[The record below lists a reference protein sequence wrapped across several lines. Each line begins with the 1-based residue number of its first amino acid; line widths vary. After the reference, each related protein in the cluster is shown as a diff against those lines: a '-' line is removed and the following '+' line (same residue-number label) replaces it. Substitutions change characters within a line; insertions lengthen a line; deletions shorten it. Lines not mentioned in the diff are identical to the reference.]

1 MKTTYS
7 GLTQFKPA
15 KLATSVLLSLGLI
28 TSMGVIAQT
37 TSTEEDEEELE
48 VIEVK
53 GMRASV
59 ISAQA
64 TKMNSN
70 KIMDGIS
77 ADDIGA
83 LPDRSVTET
92 LQRVAGVAIDR
103 YMSLGDPE
111 HFSVEGNGVIVRG
124 LTQVRSELNGRGT
137 FSADGGRTLSF
148 GDVPPE
154 LLSAV
159 NVYKSPSADQIEG
172 GLAGTI
178 DLETRLPFHQDD
190 QQISFDV
197 SANYG
202 DVIKETKPAYSFLYS
217 NNWETSAGKIGLL
230 FDIAHSE
237 LSTRND
243 SMYVRPFFYRDDI
256 AGYEG
261 TTVYV
266 PRGADWRTMYFNRE
280 RNGAYAAVQ
289 YAPQV
294 NSEIT
299 LTYFSSDYDMRWNED
314 AIFVDNWPYGVQ
326 VESGAQFSD
335 SGVLEK
341 GRLVQD
347 GGVPMGADV
356 RSSTQQAKTQDIALR
371 YRYTSESFT
380 LESSLQ
386 RVTSSAKGLDNTVAT
401 QVSVPYIDVDLTG
414 SLPTVTS
421 DAAYLGNA
429 DNYVWSFIMDNQ
441 YDREADMTAVDVDV
455 QYFIDDSFFEAVKFG
470 ARYSSTN
477 SDNADTGYNWSPLAP
492 NWLQAAIVEGQ
503 ENIIPDIDDLNLNKF
518 ENFFGGDVPAPAN
531 VYAPKA
537 SFAFDYPESFQALQ
551 DQFVYADWSAWAYW
565 NQRDLNADQYN
576 NDQSEKTAAAYV
588 MLDFYT
594 DALGKPVSGNVG
606 VRYVKTQN
614 TAHGFLQYAN
624 NPLFGDGAYTPL
636 NAEHDYS
643 NWLPSLNVKVQL
655 TDDLLLRFAAAKAMA
670 RPNFADLGANIILNA
685 NLTSDGEASQNAG
698 NPPKVEDYVLTLDS
712 TQNPYLDPMESN
724 QFDVSLEW
732 YYAEDSSA
740 YVALFTKDISGYQ
753 VPQVSQ
759 AEFGGFTYN
768 ASWPVSSA
776 DADIQGVELSLNHF
790 FSSLP
795 SPFDGFG
802 VQVNYTYIDSEID
815 ADPSAS
821 PTDTDGSGYGTM
833 PFRGLSE
840 NAVNFVLMYEKGPFS
855 ARLAYN
861 WRDEFL
867 IATNANG
874 FTGTENGIT
883 YGLPLFNAA
892 TAYLDGSVTYRIND
906 NFSVVLEANNLNDAV
921 TKNEMYQNGPGN
933 HYSAYHVNDI
943 RYALS
948 LRGNF

>member
-1 MKTTYS
+1 MKVRNS
-7 GLTQFKPA
+7 GLNQFKQA
-15 KLATSVLLSLGLI
+15 KIAQCILLSLGLLAP
-28 TSMGVIAQT
+28 GLVVAQET
-37 TSTEEDEEELE
+37 TEDEEEVVE
-48 VIEVK
+48 TIEVK
-53 GMRASV
+53 GLRSSV

-64 TKMNSN
+64 TKMSSD

-137 FSADGGRTLSF
+137 FSANGGRTLSF

-154 LLSAV
+154 LLNAV

-178 DLETRLPFHQDD
+178 DLETRLPFHSDK
-190 QQISFDV
+190 QQISFDIT
-197 SANYG
+197 ANYG

-217 NNWETSAGKIGLL
+217 NTWNTDAGKVGFL
-230 FDIAHSE
+230 FDIAKSE

-243 SMYVRPFFYRDDI
+243 SMYVRPFFYRNDI

-261 TTVYV
+261 STVYV
-266 PRGADWRTMYFNRE
+266 PRGADWRTMYFDRE
-280 RNGAYAAVQ
+280 RTGAYAAVQ
-289 YAPQV
+289 YAPDEH
-294 NSEIT
+294 SEFT
-299 LTYFSSDYDMRWNED
+299 LTYFSSDYDMQWSED

-341 GRLVQD
+341 GRLTQD

-356 RSSTQQAKTQDIALR
+356 RSSTQDARTEDIALR
-371 YRYTSESFT
+371 YRYANENLLVETSFQQVMS
-380 LESSLQ
+380 
-386 RVTSSAKGLDNTVAT
+386 TSKGIDNTVAT

-421 DAAYLGNA
+421 DADYLGDP
-429 DNYVWSFIMDNQ
+429 DNYVWNFIMDNQ
-441 YDREADMTAVDVDV
+441 YDREAEMTAVDLDIT
-455 QYFIDDSFFEAVKFG
+455 YIIEDSFVEAVRFG
-470 ARYSSTN
+470 GRYSDTT
-477 SDNADTGYNWSPLAP
+477 SDNADSGYNWSPLAP
-492 NWLQAAIVEGQ
+492 SWLHAGIIEGQ
-503 ENIIPDIDDLNLNKF
+503 ENIIPDVNDLHLNTF
-518 ENFFGGDVPAPAN
+518 DNFFGGDVPSPAN
-531 VYAPKA
+531 VFAPKS
-537 SFAFDYPESFQALQ
+537 SFALDYPQSFQTLQ
-551 DQFVYADWSAWAYW
+551 DKFVYADWSTWAYW
-565 NQRDLNADQYN
+565 NQRDITADQFN
-576 NDQSEKTAAAYV
+576 NDQSEKTSAAYV
-588 MLDFYT
+588 MLDFFT
-594 DALGKPVSGNVG
+594 DSLGKPVSGNVG
-606 VRYVKTQN
+606 VRYVKTEN
-614 TAHGFLQYAN
+614 TAHGFVQYPF
-624 NPLFGDGAYTPL
+624 NPLFGDGAYTEL

-643 NWLPSLNVKVQL
+643 NWLPSLNVKVEL
-655 TDDLLLRFAAAKAMA
+655 TDELLLRFAAAKAMA
-670 RPNFADLGANIILNA
+670 RPNFADLGANITLSA
-685 NLTSDGEASQNAG
+685 NLTSEGEASQDAG
-698 NPPKVEDYVLTLDS
+698 NPPQVQDYELTLDS
-712 TQNPYLDPMESN
+712 TQNPYLDPMEST

-740 YVALFTKDISGYQ
+740 YIALFTKDISGYQ
-753 VPQVSQ
+753 VPQASQ

-768 ASWPVSSA
+768 ARWPVSSA
-776 DADIQGVELSLNHF
+776 EADITGVELSLNHF

-795 SPFDGFG
+795 APFDGLG
-802 VQVNYTYIDSEID
+802 VQMNYTYIDSSTEG
-815 ADPSAS
+815 DPSTA
-821 PTDTDGSGYGTM
+821 PADTDGSGYGPM

-840 NAVNFVLMYEKGPFS
+840 NAVNVVLMYEKGPIS

-867 IATNANG
+867 MSTNANG
-874 FTGTENGIT
+874 FAGTENGIT

-892 TAYLDGSVTYRIND
+892 TAYVDGSVTYRIND
-906 NFSVVLEANNLNDAV
+906 NLSVVLQANNLNDAV
-921 TKNEMYQNGPGN
+921 TKNQMRQNGPGN

-948 LRGNF
+948 LRGYY